1 MPGLPI
7 LCCKGQR
14 SKSAA
19 LPFAAENDKL
29 VFVEYLLSLRASA
42 HTGVAIP
49 RPHGTRKRLPPKI
62 AKFPRSVGQLSIHF
76 PSNRGIATPV
86 CGLVRNDS

>member
-19 LPFAAENDKL
+19 LPFAAENEKL

-49 RPHGTRKRLPPKI
+49 RLEGRCADECPEKPEDCHT
-62 AKFPRSVGQLSIHF
+62 SVRAGSQ
-76 PSNRGIATPV
+76 
-86 CGLVRNDS
+86 